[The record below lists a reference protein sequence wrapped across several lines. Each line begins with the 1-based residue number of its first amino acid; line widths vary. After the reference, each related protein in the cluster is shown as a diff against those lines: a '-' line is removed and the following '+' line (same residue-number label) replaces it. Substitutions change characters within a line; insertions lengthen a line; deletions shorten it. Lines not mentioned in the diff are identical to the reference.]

1 MIKKD
6 IILTLAAR
14 NVRLHFMRSV
24 LAALGIVIGVVAI
37 ASIGMVGANMTLSV
51 TEELSDMANKL
62 SVTPYPWWRRY
73 DGRRAWR
80 RGRRGR

>member
-37 ASIGMVGANMTLSV
+37 ASIGMVG
-51 TEELSDMANKL
+51 
-62 SVTPYPWWRRY
+62 
-73 DGRRAWR
+73 
-80 RGRRGR
+80 

>member
-37 ASIGMVGANMTLSV
+37 ASIGMVGTNMTLSV
-51 TEELSDMANKL
+51 TEELSDMATN
-62 SVTPYPWWRRY
+62 SPSPPTAAAAV
-73 DGRRAWR
+73 
-80 RGRRGR
+80 